1 MEMSHVLSLL
11 LGIIGIFVTV
21 LVTMQKMR
29 MNKEKQASDALWKR
43 IDENRKLIDRVEHR
57 LSKDYH
63 DKKEIQDYVCL
74 TQKPLVSMIHH
85 IDGQIKEI
93 KEMLQSLASRQG

>member
-1 MEMSHVLSLL
+1 MTHVLTLL
-11 LGIIGIFVTV
+11 LGVVGIFVTV
-21 LVTMQKMR
+21 LVAMQRMR

-43 IDENRKLIDRVEHR
+43 IDENRKLIDRMDHR

-74 TQKPLVSMIHH
+74 TQKPLINMISH